1 MGCWGWDEDGVCGGG
16 DGGEGGGGVTVSLLL
31 KLRCELFYST
41 DFHELTFS
49 LDFHDILP
57 I

>member
-1 MGCWGWDEDGVCGGG
+1 MGGAGDDVWGVGVWGGAP
-16 DGGEGGGGVTVSLLL
+16 VSLLL

>member
-1 MGCWGWDEDGVCGGG
+1 MVMVCVCVVGRGGVCV
-16 DGGEGGGGVTVSLLL
+16 EGGGGTTVSVSL
-31 KLRCELFYST
+31 KLRCELFFST

-49 LDFHDILP
+49 LDFHDILT